1 MADASIEFK
10 GSSFTLSVLYLK
22 TLNLAEIR
30 ADLTKKIAQAPDFFY
45 LVPIVVNIE
54 LLDYS
59 VDSSVGSSE
68 ENSLVGSVK
77 NSLESPVDCSIDYQ
91 AIKKIVEEFNFTF
104 VGFTGSLAKEQ
115 RQLIRELGFSF
126 VNSAKASTSGKPVV
140 AAAEIAAKV
149 EQAADT
155 TPQELY
161 TDKVHR
167 GQIRSGQQVYA
178 KGQNLVVIGSVSAGA
193 EVIADGNIHVY
204 GSLRGRAIAGAK
216 GHHHA
221 QIYCQSLEAEL
232 VSINGNYWLSES
244 MEQHWNS
251 PVYIHLNDSELTS
264 SKLI

>member
-10 GSSFTLSVLYLK
+10 GSSFTLSVLHLK
-22 TLNLAEIR
+22 TLVLADIR
-30 ADLTKKIAQAPDFFY
+30 NDLEKKVAQAPDFFY

-54 LLDYS
+54 KIA
-59 VDSSVGSSE
+59 SSV
-68 ENSLVGSVK
+68 
-77 NSLESPVDCSIDYQ
+77 DYQ
-91 AIKKIVEEFNFTF
+91 AIKSLIEEFNFTF
-104 VGFTGSLAKEQ
+104 VGFTGAVSKEQ
-115 RQLIRELGFSF
+115 RKIIRELGFSF
-126 VNSAKASTSGKPVV
+126 VNTTKVDTSQKAIV
-140 AAAEIAAKV
+140 AEEALVKEAEKTVATALSK
-149 EQAADT
+149 
-155 TPQELY
+155 LY

-216 GHHHA
+216 GHHKA
-221 QIYCQSLEAEL
+221 QIYCQKLEAEL

-244 MEQHWNS
+244 MEQHWSS
-251 PVYIHLNDSELTS
+251 PVYIHLNDNELTS